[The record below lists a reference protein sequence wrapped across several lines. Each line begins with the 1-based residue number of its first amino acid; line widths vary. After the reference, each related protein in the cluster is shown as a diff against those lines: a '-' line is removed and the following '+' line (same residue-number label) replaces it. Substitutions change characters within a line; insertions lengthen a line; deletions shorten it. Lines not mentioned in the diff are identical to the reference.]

1 MSTNATW
8 EKRPTATVDRAGP
21 TRRDGTGR
29 THVRNRYAGAGHTLV
44 MPTEPETGYDP
55 SLGRKFVFVTG
66 GVMSGLGKGITAAST
81 GRLLANA
88 GFDVTAVK
96 IDPYLNVDAG
106 TMNPFQHGEVYVLK
120 DGGEVDL
127 DLGNY
132 ERFLDTDMTS
142 DHNVTTGKVYREVI
156 EKERAGDY
164 LGKTVQIIPHI
175 TDDIKRRIR
184 EAAEGSDVCLIEV
197 GGTVGDIEGMPY
209 LEALRQF
216 AHEEDHEDILF
227 AHVTLVPYSKNGEQK
242 TKPTQHS
249 VKELRSIGLQPD
261 IVVGRCEDPLEA
273 KTREKIALFC
283 DVPTE
288 AVFSNPDMEDIYQV
302 PLVVEEEGLDSYVMD
317 HLGLTEEAL
326 PAGDRDTRWRDIV
339 TRPKSGH
346 ATVAL
351 VGKYGMEDAYISI
364 HESLKHAGLQR
375 EVDVQRRWVH
385 SEDLADGH
393 DGQLAD
399 ADGVVV
405 PGGFGSRGTEGKI
418 EAIRY
423 CRKHDV
429 PFLGLCLGFQM
440 AVVEFARHVLGLDG
454 AHSAELDEGTPHP
467 VIDLLPEQKEMEDM
481 GGTMRLGAHET
492 DIEEGTLAHDLYGAT
507 TCTERHRHRYEVN
520 PEYIEDMEAAGM
532 VFSGVSGNRMEILE
546 LPGHPYFLGTQFHP
560 EFRSRPTRASPP
572 FVGFLE
578 AVLSRTESGQP
589 AAQAGGAD

>member
-1 MSTNATW
+1 
-8 EKRPTATVDRAGP
+8 
-21 TRRDGTGR
+21 
-29 THVRNRYAGAGHTLV
+29 
-44 MPTEPETGYDP
+44 MPTGSETGYDP

-66 GVMSGLGKGITAAST
+66 GVMSGLGKGITAASI

-175 TDDIKRRIR
+175 TDDIKRRVR
-184 EAAEGSDVCLIEV
+184 EAAVGSDVCIVEV

-216 AHEEDHEDILF
+216 AHEEDEADILF
-227 AHVTLVPYSKNGEQK
+227 THVTLIPYSKNGEQK

-261 IVVGRCEDPLEA
+261 VIVGRCEDPLEE

-283 DVPTE
+283 DVPTD
-288 AVFSNPDMEDIYQV
+288 AVFSNPDVADIYRV
-302 PLVVEEEGLDSYVMD
+302 PLVVEDEGLDGYVMES
-317 HLGLTEEAL
+317 LGLAGEAL
-326 PAGDRDTRWRDIV
+326 PADSRDTTWRE
-339 TRPKSGH
+339 
-346 ATVAL
+346 TVARETDGEKTIAL
-351 VGKYGMEDAYISI
+351 VGKYGMEDAYISV
-364 HESLKHAGLQR
+364 HEALKHAGIATR
-375 EVDVQRRWVH
+375 VDVDRQWVH

-393 DGQLAD
+393 NGELANV
-399 ADGVVV
+399 DGVVV

-423 CRKHDV
+423 CRENDV

-440 AVVEFARHVLGLDG
+440 AVVEFARNVLGLDG
-454 AHSAELDEGTPHP
+454 AHSAELDADTPHP
-467 VIDLLPEQKEMEDM
+467 VIDLLPEQKDLDDM
-481 GGTMRLGAHET
+481 GGTMRLGAHST
-492 DIEEGTLAHDLYGAT
+492 DIEPGTLAHDLYGKPS
-507 TCTERHRHRYEVN
+507 CTERHRHRYEVN
-520 PEYIEDMEAAGM
+520 LEYIDDLEAAGM

-546 LPGHPYFLGTQFHP
+546 LPDHPYFVGTQFHP

-572 FVGFLE
+572 FVGLLE
-578 AVLSRTESGQP
+578 AVLSQQEETPGVEERP
-589 AAQAGGAD
+589 AVGGGD